1 MREKERIL
9 LIDFS
14 KVVSPIW
21 ISKHLSKCLSD
32 LIELS
37 PEDIRTMYKKHIW
50 KLVKWDYSI
59 TVFLEELI
67 PYLKTGYSIID
78 LLDTSKKI
86 PTLDMDFLQWIKEL
100 KNTYYIYLV
109 SDIHEILWEEVRK
122 ELWEY
127 FDNFIFSF
135 EEKSKKSE
143 DVFWQN
149 LQKKIDFSNVE
160 LFVDDKEE
168 NIKLAEKYGIPWFIY
183 DASKWVQSIISKLS
197 SN

>member
-1 MREKERIL
+1 MRKKERIL

-32 LIELS
+32 FVEL
-37 PEDIRTMYKKHIW
+37 PQEDIRTMYKQHIW
-50 KLVKWDYSI
+50 ELVKWGYSI

-67 PYLKTGYSIID
+67 PYLKTGYSMKD

-86 PTLDMDFLQWIKEL
+86 PTLDMDFLRWIKEL

-122 ELWEY
+122 ELGEY
-127 FDNFIFSF
+127 FDNFIFSY
-135 EEKSKKSE
+135 EEKAKKSE
-143 DVFWQN
+143 DIFWQN
-149 LQKKIDFSNVE
+149 LQKKIDSSKVE

-168 NIKLAEKYGIPWFIY
+168 NIKLAEKYGIPWFVY
-183 DASKWVQSIISKLS
+183 EASKWVQSIISKLS
-197 SN
+197 GN

>member
-1 MREKERIL
+1 MIEKERIL